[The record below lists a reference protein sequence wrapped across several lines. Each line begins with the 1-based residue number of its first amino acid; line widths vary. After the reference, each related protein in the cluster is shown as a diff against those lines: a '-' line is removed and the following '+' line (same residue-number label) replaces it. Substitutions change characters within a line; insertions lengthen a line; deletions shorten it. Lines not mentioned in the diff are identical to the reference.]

1 MSQPT
6 GTPPRRHAGNTVPAA
21 PARRRNGV
29 LRNTAVALA
38 VVLAAEAAA
47 VIMTTGQAVAVTPE
61 APAPKPGKALGP
73 AEAKD
78 IATAHLKA
86 RLENRR
92 IEVTDE
98 RGEATTTWVN
108 PDGTTTLD
116 LASGPVRFKDKD
128 GSLRP
133 IDVNLAQQ
141 ADGSV
146 KAKGHPLGLSLAGA
160 TAPAAASKFKAA
172 GAPAGDQQAPAVPLV
187 SLDNGNGNGT
197 SMSLSWRGTLPAPVV
212 DGTTARYQ
220 NALTATDL
228 IIESTRTGFEQFL
241 ELKDRSAVGA
251 NGTVTM
257 TLDAAG
263 LRARHNADNSVS
275 FLDPA
280 TGEEKGQLPAPVMW
294 DAKVDARS
302 GDHTHTAPVGLTVTQ
317 NGNAVDL
324 TLTPDAAFLNDPATQ
339 YPVTVDP
346 AVNIGVGFD
355 TFVQQGYATD
365 VSAQTELKLGNN
377 GSGQVAR
384 SFLQFPMAKISGK
397 QITGG
402 KLNLWNF
409 HSWSCTAKGWEVW
422 DTGSA
427 TTSTRW
433 TAQPGWNRKWATSTS
448 TKGYSSSCND
458 GWVNQDITSLVQAWA
473 GNGNANNTLGIRA
486 TDESDPYGW
495 KKFNSGNAS
504 ANTPYLSVTYNTPPA
519 VSSLLAP
526 ANGALTG
533 DATPT
538 LSAKATD
545 PDGGNVLLD
554 FEVWAANGTAA
565 LQSGHTAYAASGSTF
580 TWTPGTALPAGGYK
594 WRSRSWDG
602 TANSAWSAF
611 RTFTVDTTAPGV
623 TTIASGDFPAGQ
635 WAGTPDANGD
645 YSGNFTLTPPTG
657 DVKDVQYKLDGGSWV
672 TAATTGT
679 PVTAKL
685 TFKAG
690 AHTVTAH
697 SRDAAGNVSADRTYT
712 FSAGKGAALTAPGA
726 GERAARR
733 TTLLGEGNSNH
744 TGVRYQYRRGETDTW
759 KDVPVANVTTTDGK
773 AVTGW
778 PFAAPA
784 GKPAPLTWNITDTLT
799 ADGPV
804 DVQAVFTDGTSV
816 AVTEA
821 TTITVDR
828 NAGTAPDTEVGPGTV
843 NTLTGDFGLSVTDAA
858 GFGLSSERSF
868 SSRRPGLGAEREGQA
883 AIFGP
888 QWSSSTVTELTQSDW
903 AYVRQTSPTS
913 VALVN
918 GEGQETGFTA
928 TTGGGWKPEPGAE
941 EYTLTG
947 TLSGTF
953 TLKSTAGATITF
965 GKVDPAATT
974 WQVTGSS
981 LPADNS
987 TTTVVSEKVAAGGRT
1002 LARPR
1007 YLVSPTSATASA
1019 NCAAVPSTAGCRV
1032 LEYVYADTTTATTA
1046 TVGDIAGQVKQ
1057 IRLWSTAP
1065 GDIVATPVVIAEYR
1079 YDDLTRLREVWDPRV
1094 GPSAKT
1100 AYTYDAAGRVITLTP
1115 PGELPWTL
1123 TYGKAGNAATA
1134 GEGMLLA
1141 VSRPS
1146 LQQGSNDVTNG
1157 TAATNLVYD
1166 VPLTG
1171 TGAPYA
1177 MGVADVAG
1185 WGQSNA
1191 PTDATAFFP
1200 ADAPPASHDGRALGA
1215 GDYAKAAITY
1225 TNASGRQVN
1234 TARAGGVT
1242 TTEYDALGNTTRELT
1257 ADNRALALS
1266 TAGDGLTRL
1275 RALGLDKAGTADR
1288 ATALSTLST
1297 HSADGLRQLE
1307 QTGPLH
1313 IVALEHDLAAAGTSP
1328 ARPAGDEVLAR
1339 THTVTAYD
1347 EGRPANAVVSNQ
1359 PTSATVG
1366 ARIDGYPA
1374 DADARTTSTGYDWAK
1389 GLATQVVD
1397 DPTGLALTRNLA
1409 YDAQG
1414 RPVKLTQPKS
1424 NGSDVGTTVT
1434 GYWSATGT
1442 GACAGRPEW
1451 ADLPCA
1457 TGPAAPAADAGSNPA
1472 EIPTRT
1478 TEYDRWGNAAVVKE
1492 TANGVTRT
1500 TTTTYDAA
1508 GRAVK
1513 TSVSGGTGT
1522 AVADTTTT
1530 YDAVTGRVLSVSNG
1544 SSTVTTGYD
1553 KLGRPVGYNDGSG
1566 NVTTTEYDVANRIVK
1581 ESDSAPST
1589 TTYTYDSAGRPQA
1602 TTDSIAGTHTA
1613 EYDADGRIAKQT
1625 LPGGYVLTNTY
1636 NPQGVLTGKVYT
1648 GADGTVVLA
1657 DLADYNVHGQQTG
1670 HTQSAGSAVESTFT
1684 YDANGRLTKA
1694 ADKAPTGC
1702 TSRGY
1707 AFDKNSNRTSLT
1719 TSTEDCDPATN
1730 DVAST
1735 LVSSDHDSA
1744 DRLKGAGYDAFGRIT
1759 THPRN
1764 GAQFGYYTTGLARSE
1779 TVGTQRNTWAL
1790 DAAGRPAA
1798 RTSETQA
1805 GDGTWSTT
1813 AGAVNHYGCGCDSPT
1828 WSKGDSGEIVRL
1840 VTDLTDTLSAVTGA
1854 TGGTVLQLTN
1864 LHGDVS
1870 VQLPLD
1876 PAESLVVRTYDEYGN
1891 LLADLSTPATP
1902 ATGYGW
1908 IGGQQRDSAT
1918 LSGVV
1923 LMGSRLYD
1931 PTLGRFL
1938 QTDSVLGGNANAYA
1952 YPTDPVNMFDLDG
1965 RWSWS
1970 KTRYYSWGR
1979 ATAYVSASIGWHGL
1993 KYKLGLKIVFN
2004 RSYTAK
2010 IGRSAHYFWGP
2021 LAAAMALFG
2030 PVGAALGVVTAA
2042 KLGWI
2047 QKTAAKAN
2055 HYRKCVAVKFE
2066 ARGLTLGLGETWVS
2080 SC

>member
-21 PARRRNGV
+21 SAARRRNGV

-98 RGEATTTWVN
+98 RGEATTTWIN

-187 SLDNGNGNGT
+187 SLDNGNGT

-212 DGTTARYQ
+212 DGTRARYQ
-220 NALTATDL
+220 DALTATDL

-377 GSGQVAR
+377 GSGQIAR

-397 QITGG
+397 QVTGG

-409 HSWSCTAKGWEVW
+409 HSWSCTAKGWDVW

-519 VSSLLAP
+519 VSTLLAP

-657 DVKDVQYKLDGGSWV
+657 DVKDVQYKLDGGAWV
-672 TAATTGT
+672 TATTTGT

-712 FSAGKGAALTAPGA
+712 FYAGKGSALVAPGA
-726 GERAARR
+726 GERPARR
-733 TTLLGEGNSNH
+733 TSLQAEGNSTY
-744 TGVRYQYRRGETDTW
+744 TGVRYQYRRGETDAW
-759 KDVPVANVTTTDGK
+759 KDVPTANVTTTGGQP
-773 AVTGW
+773 VTAW
-778 PFAAPA
+778 PFAAPG
-784 GKPAPLTWNITDTLT
+784 GKPAALTWNITDTL
-799 ADGPV
+799 AENGPV
-804 DVQAVFTDGTSV
+804 DVRAVFTDGT
-816 AVTEA
+816 ATDATEPN
-821 TTITVDR
+821 TVTVDR
-828 NAGTAPDTEVGPGTV
+828 NAGTAPETGVGPGEV
-843 NTLTGDFGLSVTDAA
+843 NTLTGDLTLSETDAEAFGLHA
-858 GFGLSSERSF
+858 ERSF
-868 SSRRPGLGAEREGQA
+868 SSRRPTNGAAQEGQA

-888 QWSSSTVTELTQSDW
+888 QWSSGTTAEITDADYS
-903 AYVRQTSPTS
+903 YVRQTSATS
-913 VALVN
+913 LSVVSADGSEV
-918 GEGQETGFTA
+918 GFTA
-928 TTGGGWKPEPGAE
+928 TGAGGWKPEPGAE
-941 EYTLTG
+941 SLTLAGGFTG
-947 TLSGTF
+947 AF
-953 TLKSTAGATITF
+953 TLKDTEGTTVTF
-965 GKVDPAATT
+965 AKVDPAATT
-974 WQVTGSS
+974 WQASGSS
-981 LPADNS
+981 LPSDNS
-987 TTTVVSEKVAAGGRT
+987 TTSVVSEKVVTGGKT
-1002 LARPR
+1002 LARPK
-1007 YLVSPTSATASA
+1007 YVVAPTSATASA

-1032 LEYVYADTTTATTA
+1032 LEYVYADATTA
-1046 TVGDIAGQVKQ
+1046 TASAFGDVAGQVKQ
-1057 IRLWSTAP
+1057 IRLWSTDP
-1065 GDIVATPVVIAEYR
+1065 GASAATPVVVSQYA
-1079 YDDLTRLREVWDPRV
+1079 YDDQGRLREVRDPRV
-1094 GPSAKT
+1094 GPTPKA
-1100 AYTYDAAGRVITLTP
+1100 AYGYDATGRVTSVTE

-1123 TYGKAGNAATA
+1123 EYGKAGNAATA

-1141 VSRPS
+1141 ASRPT
-1146 LQQGSNDVTNG
+1146 LKQGSKDVTDG
-1157 TAATNLVYD
+1157 TATTSVVYD
-1166 VPLTG
+1166 VPLSG
-1171 TGAPYA
+1171 ANAPYPLA
-1177 MGVADVAG
+1177 PSDVAA
-1185 WGQSNA
+1185 WGQTDA
-1191 PTDATAFFP
+1191 PTDATAVLP
-1200 ADAPPASHDGRALGA
+1200 PDAVPSTHDGKALGT
-1215 GDYAKAAITY
+1215 AAYNRASVTY
-1225 TNASGRQVN
+1225 TNASGREVN
-1234 TARAGGVT
+1234 TATPGGGIT
-1242 TTEYDALGNTTRELT
+1242 TTEYNAFGSQVRTLSAE
-1257 ADNRALALS
+1257 NRVLALA
-1266 TAGDGLTRL
+1266 TTGDGLNKL
-1275 RALGLDKAGTADR
+1275 RALGIAGRSTADR
-1288 ATALSTLST
+1288 AQVLSST
-1297 HSADGLRQLE
+1297 SVHSADGKRLVEQYDPLQLV
-1307 QTGPLH
+1307 T
-1313 IVALEHDLAAAGTSP
+1313 LEHDLAASGTSP
-1328 ARPAGDEVLAR
+1328 ALTAGAEVAAR
-1339 THTVTAYD
+1339 AHTVNTYD
-1347 EGRPANAVVSNQ
+1347 EGRPATASVSDKA
-1359 PTSATVG
+1359 TSVTVG
-1366 ARIDGYPA
+1366 ARIDGYAA
-1374 DADARTTSTGYDWAK
+1374 DADTRRTATGYDWAQGLPTQSVQDPAGLKITTSTGYDAS
-1389 GLATQVVD
+1389 
-1397 DPTGLALTRNLA
+1397 
-1409 YDAQG
+1409 G
-1414 RPVKLTQPKS
+1414 RVTSQSRPNST
-1424 NGSDVGTTVT
+1424 GSDAATTVT
-1434 GYWSATGT
+1434 SYYGPNGT
-1442 GACAGRPEW
+1442 GACAGHPEW
-1451 ADLPCA
+1451 ADLVCSI
-1457 TGPAAPAADAGSNPA
+1457 APAAQIAGGGTNPLQL
-1472 EIPTRT
+1472 PTKT
-1478 TEYDRWGNAAVVKE
+1478 FQYDRWGNVSVLTE

-1500 TTTTYDAA
+1500 TTRSYDAA
-1508 GRAVK
+1508 GRPVK
-1513 TSVSGGTGT
+1513 VSVSGGTGT
-1522 AVADTTTT
+1522 AVADTVLG
-1530 YDAVTGRVLSVSNG
+1530 YDPVTGELANIDNG
-1544 SSTVTTGYD
+1544 KATITQGYD
-1553 KLGRPVGYNDGSG
+1553 KLGRQVSYDDGAG
-1566 NVTTTEYDVANRIVK
+1566 NVTTTEYDKLDRPVK
-1581 ESDSAPST
+1581 KSDSVPST
-1589 TTYTYDSAGRPQA
+1589 VSYGYDTAKDPRGLPTTLADSVAGTFTASYDVEGRLVTQTMPGGNTLTNSYDSRGIQTGKTYTNQ
-1602 TTDSIAGTHTA
+1602 AGT
-1613 EYDADGRIAKQT
+1613 
-1625 LPGGYVLTNTY
+1625 VL
-1636 NPQGVLTGKVYT
+1636 
-1648 GADGTVVLA
+1648 LA
-1657 DLADYNVHGQQTG
+1657 DNADYTVHGQQAG
-1670 HTQSAGSAVESTFT
+1670 RTQSDGNSTTSGYT
-1684 YDANGRLTKA
+1684 YDATGRLTRA
-1694 ADKAPTGC
+1694 ADSTGLAC
-1702 TSRGY
+1702 STRTY
-1707 AFDKNSNRTSLT
+1707 TFDRSSNRTNRT
-1719 TSTEDCDPATN
+1719 GVTDDCDPATQDAVTKSEN
-1730 DVAST
+1730 HGYDT
-1735 LVSSDHDSA
+1735 A
-1744 DRLKGAGYDAFGRIT
+1744 DRLTDAGYAYDAYGRT
-1759 THPRN
+1759 TALPK
-1764 GAQFGYYTTGLARSE
+1764 GTQLGYYANDLVRTETLGDTRRTWDLDASGRLAVNTTE
-1779 TVGTQRNTWAL
+1779 TRGADGTWAVTGQDTKHFDGGTDSPSWSK
-1790 DAAGRPAA
+1790 DAAGKLTRNVLDLTGRLTAA
-1798 RTSETQA
+1798 TGT
-1805 GDGTWSTT
+1805 DG
-1813 AGAVNHYGCGCDSPT
+1813 GAV
-1828 WSKGDSGEIVRL
+1828 L
-1840 VTDLTDTLSAVTGA
+1840 L
-1854 TGGTVLQLTN
+1854 LTN

-1870 VQLPLD
+1870 VQMSPDGTQDL
-1876 PAESLVVRTYDEYGN
+1876 AVYHYDEYGN
-1891 LLADLSTPATP
+1891 IVD
-1902 ATGYGW
+1902 ATGSTEYGW
-1908 IGGQQRDSAT
+1908 LGGAQREGDS
-1918 LSGVV
+1918 LSGLT
-1923 LMGSRLYD
+1923 LMGVRLYD
-1931 PTLGRFL
+1931 PATGRFL
-1938 QTDSVLGGNANAYA
+1938 QTDPVLEGSPNAYGYPVDPITMDDLTGMSWRKKWVA
-1952 YPTDPVNMFDLDG
+1952 YF
-1965 RWSWS
+1965 S
-1970 KTRYYSWGR
+1970 R
-1979 ATAYVSASIGWHGL
+1979 AEGNTIGTLLYVSGKISQGISKILRKLPHWAARAAGYVLWALAYLMKKVGKQFIKAANKRGSHGVRFTF
-1993 KYKLGLKIVFN
+1993 GIW
-2004 RSYTAK
+2004 RSSHWWVPDRP
-2010 IGRSAHYFWGP
+2010 I
-2021 LAAAMALFG
+2021 
-2030 PVGAALGVVTAA
+2030 
-2042 KLGWI
+2042 
-2047 QKTAAKAN
+2047 
-2055 HYRKCVAVKFE
+2055 YRVDP
-2066 ARGLTLGLGETWVS
+2066 RY
-2080 SC
+2080 